1 MMHEGLHGLGFWGT
15 RSTRLVIMEAADDLR
30 ELDRQIE
37 SHREYD
43 HLSANQL
50 MRSRKTK
57 VSLLR
62 N

>member
-1 MMHEGLHGLGFWGT
+1 
-15 RSTRLVIMEAADDLR
+15 MEAADDLR

-50 MRSRKTK
+50 SLAKSQNQG
-57 VSLLR
+57 VSPPQLVFCCC
-62 N
+62 

>member
-1 MMHEGLHGLGFWGT
+1 
-15 RSTRLVIMEAADDLR
+15 MEAADDLR

-50 MRSRKTK
+50 VRSRKTK